1 MKKIVLLVCLFG
13 LLCGLHAQTAQEEI
27 YADVRRSGG
36 NYYAYSEVEN
46 WVLTPALQG
55 YKPFYIS
62 AYARHGSRFLISD
75 GSYTSPL
82 QTLKAADQ
90 LGKLTPLGQKVM
102 AVVNT
107 MSVMSD
113 KRLGELTPLGAI
125 QHQGIAQRMYRNF
138 PEVFQG
144 QAAVDAR
151 STVVIR
157 CILSMLN
164 ECNELKA
171 KNPRIDIKT
180 DASQHDMYYMNDD
193 AKEIR
198 KFRDVPEV
206 KAAVDKF
213 RNKYEPNPERLMNT
227 LFSDISYA
235 RDSVNGRR
243 LMKQLFDIASNM
255 QSHKHQTDMELYSIF
270 TKEECYKLWLVSNFQ
285 WYVNYGAS
293 PLTQGKMPYMEA
305 NLLKNMLDTADSC
318 VSAKTNGATLRFGH
332 DTCVLPLQAL
342 MELGDCGIVIDDP
355 EQVADKW
362 RTYNIV
368 GMADNVQLVF
378 YRKNGSKDVLVK
390 ALLNEKEVTMPVATD
405 IAPYYHWKDVEA
417 YYRAKLAR

>member
-13 LLCGLHAQTAQEEI
+13 LLCGLHAQTAQDEI

-36 NYYAYSEVEN
+36 NYYAYPEVEN
-46 WVLTPALQG
+46 WVLTPAPQG

-102 AVVNT
+102 AVVGA